1 MANSSIVHF
10 SKENRTKRCTPSTR
24 SPVLKH
30 QHFLLVLGDRGR
42 SSRNAMMPNPTVT
55 MIDRLSAIS
64 IAAMMASIIFAIGF
78 ALHKAITKDSP
89 RKRIQGQ
96 PIIWWVTGMMF
107 FGACYG
113 AYIAD
118 NQSYYLHE
126 VVGGMGGFG
135 LLGGLAIGNVH
146 GFVNLFR
153 TRKPPAES
161 SDTLAPQKD
170 ERQIDNPYAPPK
182 SA

>member
-1 MANSSIVHF
+1 
-10 SKENRTKRCTPSTR
+10 
-24 SPVLKH
+24 
-30 QHFLLVLGDRGR
+30 
-42 SSRNAMMPNPTVT
+42 MMPNPAVT
-55 MIDRLSAIS
+55 MIDRISAIF
-64 IAAMMASIIFAIGF
+64 IAAIMASMIFAIAF

-113 AYIAD
+113 AYLAD

-135 LLGGLAIGNVH
+135 LLAGLAIGNVH

-153 TRKPPAES
+153 TRKLTAERP
-161 SDTLAPQKD
+161 DLMAPQSDQNCNK
-170 ERQIDNPYAPPK
+170 NPYAPPRSTK
-182 SA
+182 